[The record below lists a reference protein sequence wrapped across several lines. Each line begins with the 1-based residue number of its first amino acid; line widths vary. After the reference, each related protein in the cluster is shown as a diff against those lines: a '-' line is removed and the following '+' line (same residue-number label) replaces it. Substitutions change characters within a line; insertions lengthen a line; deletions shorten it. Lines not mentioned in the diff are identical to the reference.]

1 MLVFLSYSMRMRRI
15 IAILSDISI
24 ALSPS
29 RQKIHQRM
37 INKLGKKRKG
47 ERPLKSNLNYV
58 FIYIH
63 EQLPIIGSGTIIYIS
78 YRQKRQRMPFHHR
91 LSMISQ
97 AFLNLLLEIIHI
109 TPIVSAVR
117 SNFGDSSCEA

>member
-15 IAILSDISI
+15 TAILSDISI

-37 INKLGKKRKG
+37 INKLGKKRTG

-63 EQLPIIGSGTIIYIS
+63 E
-78 YRQKRQRMPFHHR
+78 
-91 LSMISQ
+91 
-97 AFLNLLLEIIHI
+97 
-109 TPIVSAVR
+109 
-117 SNFGDSSCEA
+117 